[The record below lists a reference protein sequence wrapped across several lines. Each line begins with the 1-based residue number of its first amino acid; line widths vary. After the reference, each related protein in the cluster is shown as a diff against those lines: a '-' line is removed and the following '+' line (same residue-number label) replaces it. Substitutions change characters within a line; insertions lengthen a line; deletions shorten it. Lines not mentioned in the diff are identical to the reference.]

1 MNISLGRIIVMGW
14 VACFA
19 FTGTVVAGDLK
30 LTIGNGRATLVAN
43 DVPLRQILAEWARLG
58 QTTIVNGDKLNGPS
72 MTLELVDRPERE
84 VLEVLL
90 KTASGYI
97 AAQRSVNIANASVFD
112 RVMILPVS
120 KGPVGAAAIPP
131 PQFGRMNM
139 GQPMP
144 PPVDDEDE
152 PMDPA
157 LPMNQPMVN
166 QPPPPFPAS
175 PNQQPGRQP
184 PGQPGQQP
192 VDQQGQQPGQQPPVL
207 TSPRPGMLPAPPAN
221 PDTPYG
227 TQPPNVRVPPG
238 GPGNPDR

>member
-1 MNISLGRIIVMGW
+1 MKISLGRIIVMGW
-14 VACFA
+14 VACA
-19 FTGTVVAGDLK
+19 AVTGTAVAGDLK

-58 QTTIVNGDKLNGPS
+58 QTTIVNADKLNGPS

-90 KTASGYI
+90 KSASGYI
-97 AAQRSVNIANASVFD
+97 AAQRMVSIANASVFD

-131 PQFGRMNM
+131 PQFGRTNM

-144 PPVDDEDE
+144 PPVTDDDE

-157 LPMNQPMVN
+157 VPMNQPMVN
-166 QPPPPFPAS
+166 QPPPPYPAA
-175 PNQQPGRQP
+175 
-184 PGQPGQQP
+184 PGQPP
-192 VDQQGQQPGQQPPVL
+192 QPGQQPPVM
-207 TSPRPGMLPAPPAN
+207 TSPRPGMLPAPPPN
-221 PDTPYG
+221 PETPYG

-238 GPGNPDR
+238 APGNPDR